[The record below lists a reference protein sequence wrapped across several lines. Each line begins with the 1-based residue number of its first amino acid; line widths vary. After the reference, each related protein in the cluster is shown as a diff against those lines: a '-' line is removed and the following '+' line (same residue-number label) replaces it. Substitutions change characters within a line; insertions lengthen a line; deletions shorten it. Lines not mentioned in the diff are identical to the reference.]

1 MPESAL
7 IAHELVRVLG
17 GRRVLDGLSLTAA
30 PGQRVGLIGE
40 NGVGKST
47 LLRLLAGVDL
57 PDSGSVDRPDDLGH
71 LDQEM
76 PYDPRLP
83 VSAVLDDALAEARED
98 LAELDRLAGLLDD
111 ERHLAE
117 YADWL
122 ELAQRRES
130 WDADRRAESVLFG
143 LGLGGVGHDRTLGTL
158 SGGQRSRLSLAAL
171 LVRRPSALV
180 LDEPTNH
187 LDDAGAAFL
196 EARLRE
202 LPGVV
207 VVASHDRTFLD
218 AVCTELIDL
227 DPAVD
232 WPTRFGGGYSAYLT
246 WKRAER
252 NRWLQQHS
260 DEQERL
266 TALRDTLGVT
276 AGRSIPGRVKSDN
289 EKMGYGNAA
298 GRAQAQIARRVRSTT
313 RKLDDLERRQVDAPP
328 RTLRFHPDAV
338 AEQAPN
344 EVLVALREV
353 RVPGRLTV
361 DRLDVTATERLLV
374 TGPNGAGK
382 STLLAVLAG
391 KLDATGVVRAPGL
404 RVGMLSQDTAF
415 KRPER
420 TAREA
425 YDAVL
430 GAARAEAVPLDSLG
444 LLDPWDADKPVAT
457 LSVGQRRRLNLALLV
472 ARTPQLLLLDEP
484 TNHLSPVLCDELEE
498 AMGAGPGAIV
508 IASHDRRLRTRWQG
522 DELRLGS

>member
-1 MPESAL
+1 
-7 IAHELVRVLG
+7 
-17 GRRVLDGLSLTAA
+17 
-30 PGQRVGLIGE
+30 
-40 NGVGKST
+40 
-47 LLRLLAGVDL
+47 
-57 PDSGSVDRPDDLGH
+57 
-71 LDQEM
+71 
-76 PYDPRLP
+76 
-83 VSAVLDDALAEARED
+83 
-98 LAELDRLAGLLDD
+98 
-111 ERHLAE
+111 
-117 YADWL
+117 
-122 ELAQRRES
+122 
-130 WDADRRAESVLFG
+130 
-143 LGLGGVGHDRTLGTL
+143 
-158 SGGQRSRLSLAAL
+158 
-171 LVRRPSALV
+171 
-180 LDEPTNH
+180 
-187 LDDAGAAFL
+187 
-196 EARLRE
+196 
-202 LPGVV
+202 
-207 VVASHDRTFLD
+207 
-218 AVCTELIDL
+218 
-227 DPAVD
+227 
-232 WPTRFGGGYSAYLT
+232 
-246 WKRAER
+246 
-252 NRWLQQHS
+252 
-260 DEQERL
+260 
-266 TALRDTLGVT
+266 LRDTLGVT

-313 RKLDDLERRQVDAPP
+313 RKLNDLERRQVDAPP
-328 RTLRFHPDAV
+328 RPLRFHPDAV
-338 AEQAPN
+338 AEQAPD

-522 DELRLGS
+522 AELRLDP